1 MIISSWNIKGLNNPL
16 KQHEVVRLM
25 KKYKMD
31 ICGLRETKILSSRF
45 ACMHKFRLTDWKF
58 FTNVDVASTAR
69 IVVFWNPATVKVDLL
84 ESSAQGLHLSVN
96 SFIS

>member
-31 ICGLRETKILSSRF
+31 ICGLREIKILF
-45 ACMHKFRLTDWKF
+45 
-58 FTNVDVASTAR
+58 
-69 IVVFWNPATVKVDLL
+69 
-84 ESSAQGLHLSVN
+84 
-96 SFIS
+96 

>member
-1 MIISSWNIKGLNNPL
+1 MIVSSWNIKGLNNPL

-31 ICGLRETKILSSRF
+31 IYDLLETKMLFSRF
-45 ACMHKFRLTDWKF
+45 ACMHKFCLTNCKF

-69 IVVFWNPATVKVDLL
+69 IVVFWNPAMVKVDLL
-84 ESSAQGLHLSVN
+84 NSSAQGLHLSVS